1 MPFKVKRKTLK
12 VYNKPTKDADAGV
25 LYGYGR
31 IENMGKVPDE
41 DKEIKTIMDMI
52 SYNF

>member
-1 MPFKVKRKTLK
+1 MLFKMKRKTLK
-12 VYNKPTKDADAGV
+12 VYNKPTKDVDVGV

-31 IENMGKVPDE
+31 IENIGNILAE
-41 DKEIKTIMDMI
+41 DKKIDTVMGMI